1 MATPRF
7 DHLRDNL
14 NKFDEERLSL
24 ERLIHLELLLQQ
36 MAKFW
41 QIEKPSNVP
50 IKTAL
55 IREIRRAFA
64 LTLVDRPIWAPIADI
79 ARSYVV
85 TKSKAMLDTAVA
97 IDMKKANQASWENF
111 QQMTQIQ
118 VLYFDF
124 LCSTHVLMD
133 NIDYK
138 DERRINYLWLPSAI
152 QNRNR
157 AISFFRTNGN
167 WHQN

>member
-1 MATPRF
+1 
-7 DHLRDNL
+7 
-14 NKFDEERLSL
+14 
-24 ERLIHLELLLQQ
+24 
-36 MAKFW
+36 
-41 QIEKPSNVP
+41 
-50 IKTAL
+50 
-55 IREIRRAFA
+55 

-138 DERRINYLWLPSAI
+138 DERRINYL
-152 QNRNR
+152 
-157 AISFFRTNGN
+157 
-167 WHQN
+167 